1 MARLLNCFNTK
12 KFTIK
17 RTAEGSNLHEMYK
30 VTVWDATKK
39 AYTVNHVYTTD
50 AASHTAYQI
59 EMVRAAGK
67 K

>member
-17 RTAEGSNLHEMYK
+17 RTAEGTNLYK

-39 AYTVNHVYTTD
+39 TFTVNHVYSTD
-50 AASHTAYQI
+50 QASHTAYQI
-59 EMVRAAGK
+59 EMVRASGK